1 MFWTLHPL
9 EDRFLSTRE
18 ILSLMGMPSDF
29 ELISGNLQHATQNVP
44 VTTARDMTEQVMKFI
59 NKELLIT
66 SSSFMKMNNL
76 TQKIDW
82 EEQSCIKLF

>member
-1 MFWTLHPL
+1 
-9 EDRFLSTRE
+9 
-18 ILSLMGMPSDF
+18 MGMPSDF